1 MARRFLAGL
10 TMETKAGGST
20 ERRGDPKAISRA
32 ISASPGAMSLTGMG
46 AVGQWDIDLAVR
58 NGLERVIW
66 IYRCTD
72 VIAQNQARITIHQK
86 QQRPQNR
93 GQGKIIDNPELW
105 RLLNFRPNTYESSFM
120 FRYRLSVL
128 LLLARRGAFI
138 EIVPGKGGK
147 GAAPAELHL
156 LPPGR
161 TEPIPDPK
169 KFVGGYKI
177 TRQDGIDEL
186 PPERVIWLRLKP
198 HPTDPYAQMTPLVAA
213 GIEADTDFLARTFNR
228 NFLANDGRPGSLIV
242 VDGGPAGIS
251 DEDAALLKQRYGMGP
266 AYAGLTTIVEAMG
279 ITAQDM
285 SSTPRDTQWQE
296 LMATSKERLL
306 LAFGVPESVM
316 GNASGRCLRQSEWV
330 RLSDGTRRR
339 ARDLVGEDFE
349 LLTSTPDGIVPVPA
363 WATWEKT
370 ETIYRVITSHGRT
383 LEVNGKHPLYAS
395 KSGGTPGWVA
405 TSDLTDEHFVAVP
418 SVFPHE
424 PSSDLSVDE
433 AFVLGALV
441 GDGSISS
448 DRGHVA
454 LTTPEGEFA
463 DTFVTAVKNLGDVV
477 TRREGRT
484 VTEWHVK
491 AKHDH
496 LRDENGHCHC
506 RTCLDRDAMNARN
519 RRAGIGNKAVGRP
532 VLLTGVKALIRKV
545 GLSGT
550 TSKTKFI
557 PNEVFGAT
565 NEAQASF
572 LGGLY
577 AADGYILKNEIGLTL
592 CNYELIKDVQE
603 LLLRLGVSSHLSS
616 KRSVSSSLPQGG
628 TYIGSYWHLSI
639 ADRNNILMF
648 GKQVAVPGKQEKLD
662 ALVERKAA
670 SFTVSGWREKDLNPG
685 LRWEH
690 VRTVEKVGRDRTVGI
705 AVPVEHTYLGT
716 FWEHNTFDN
725 ADAERENFWNDTML
739 THCDAIGTGLD
750 PLTGD
755 DNDDTILAFNYDE
768 VDVLQRVKRTQR
780 EEWRTELS
788 AGGITLNE
796 YRKRNGQP
804 EIDSPGARAY
814 YLPNGVVVAERQ
826 DEQEEMAKL
835 TVLGAQPVDPAAA
848 AQQGALEGA
857 TQGAASGNRELGN
870 MLAARIAQ
878 MGKGYVPKMLERKT
892 QPTPEQVV
900 IEAEVVEPVHPYEGT
915 RNRVEG
921 QVEGALILW
930 DQTQSRVVSDR
941 LGHVKCRRG
950 TRHWDGEEVATKALD
965 ADYAADLNEW
975 AESLAQGIEQ
985 AVGGAVRREYRREVA
1000 NIKAT
1005 GVLQVLDGNP
1015 YSAIAQQ
1022 KAVDAILK
1030 NATGLAREAAKN
1042 QVTRIRTRIKELDQ
1056 EGASLADIKSEVQ
1069 SLISG
1074 RSEWRKT
1081 LSTQITTQALEAARA
1096 AAHAPVSGLYTKTW
1110 NTVGDNH
1117 VRGSHRQVNR
1127 KTIPVPDKF
1136 SVGVSKLMFPGDPTG
1151 AVEDVINCRCFLS
1164 YRIDPKR
1171 ANGR

>member
-316 GNASGRCLRQSEWV
+316 GNASGR
-330 RLSDGTRRR
+330 
-339 ARDLVGEDFE
+339 
-349 LLTSTPDGIVPVPA
+349 
-363 WATWEKT
+363 
-370 ETIYRVITSHGRT
+370 
-383 LEVNGKHPLYAS
+383 
-395 KSGGTPGWVA
+395 
-405 TSDLTDEHFVAVP
+405 
-418 SVFPHE
+418 
-424 PSSDLSVDE
+424 
-433 AFVLGALV
+433 
-441 GDGSISS
+441 
-448 DRGHVA
+448 
-454 LTTPEGEFA
+454 
-463 DTFVTAVKNLGDVV
+463 
-477 TRREGRT
+477 
-484 VTEWHVK
+484 
-491 AKHDH
+491 
-496 LRDENGHCHC
+496 
-506 RTCLDRDAMNARN
+506 
-519 RRAGIGNKAVGRP
+519 
-532 VLLTGVKALIRKV
+532 
-545 GLSGT
+545 
-550 TSKTKFI
+550 
-557 PNEVFGAT
+557 
-565 NEAQASF
+565 
-572 LGGLY
+572 
-577 AADGYILKNEIGLTL
+577 
-592 CNYELIKDVQE
+592 
-603 LLLRLGVSSHLSS
+603 
-616 KRSVSSSLPQGG
+616 
-628 TYIGSYWHLSI
+628 
-639 ADRNNILMF
+639 
-648 GKQVAVPGKQEKLD
+648 
-662 ALVERKAA
+662 
-670 SFTVSGWREKDLNPG
+670 
-685 LRWEH
+685 
-690 VRTVEKVGRDRTVGI
+690 
-705 AVPVEHTYLGT
+705 
-716 FWEHNTFDN
+716 TFDN

-1069 SLISG
+1069 LLISG